1 VRLLLQTER
10 PRKPFPGAVPLRSSR
25 TEPLQS
31 RNFWDSARWCA
42 SRLPSGGGYPD
53 LHGLAPGW
61 ALKPLKADDDT
72 DARPDR
78 LDVRIPSRPLQ
89 AVVRHVDPLQRGE
102 CVNARANAHEHA
114 A

>member
-1 VRLLLQTER
+1 VPLLLQTER
-10 PRKPFPGAVPLRSSR
+10 PRKPLRGAVPLRSSR

-31 RNFWDSARWCA
+31 WNFWDSAR
-42 SRLPSGGGYPD
+42 YPD

-61 ALKPLKADDDT
+61 GLKPLKADDDT

-78 LDVRIPSRPLQ
+78 LDVRIPSRSLQ
-89 AVVRHVDPLQRGE
+89 AVVRYVDPLQRGE
-102 CVNARANAHEHA
+102 SVNARANAPEHA